1 MPNETRNELLAILS
15 LMKSEDK
22 DLKLKALLERFEYD
36 IKDKQKELER
46 QQAEL
51 NENME
56 LLEYVKKE
64 LGVK

>member
-15 LMKSEDK
+15 LMKSENK
-22 DLKLKALLERFEYD
+22 DLKLKMLLERFEYD

-51 NENME
+51 NQNME
-56 LLEYVKKE
+56 LLEYVRKE

>member
-22 DLKLKALLERFEYD
+22 DLKLKMLLERFEYD

-51 NENME
+51 NQNME
-56 LLEYVKKE
+56 LLEYVRKE